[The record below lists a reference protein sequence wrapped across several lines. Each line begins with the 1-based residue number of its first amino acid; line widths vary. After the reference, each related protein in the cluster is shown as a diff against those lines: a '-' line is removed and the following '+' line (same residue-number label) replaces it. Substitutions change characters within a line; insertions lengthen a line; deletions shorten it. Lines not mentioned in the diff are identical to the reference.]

1 MHADIEKLF
10 SFIVEI
16 DKMKTVYRQT
26 YILNEDRQET
36 DAEHSWHMAI
46 MVPLLSKYSNEPIDE
61 GHTIKLCLA
70 HDLVEIYAGDT
81 YCYDAKAGEDK
92 EEREKASAKK
102 LFSMLDEPL
111 RTEIHS
117 LWLEFEAGETP
128 EAKFAA
134 AMDRVQPLLLNLER
148 NGRSW
153 IRNGIHFS
161 QVENRI
167 SKIKDGSEVLHTI
180 IHERITEAREKGWLK
195 DRF

>member
-1 MHADIEKLF
+1 MNKDIEKLF

-16 DKMKTVYRQT
+16 DKMKTIYRQT
-26 YILNEDRQET
+26 YILAEDRQET
-36 DAEHSWHMAI
+36 DAEHSWHMAM

-81 YCYDAKAGEDK
+81 YCYDAKASEDK
-92 EEREKASAKK
+92 EDREKESAKK

-111 RTEIHS
+111 STEIHS
-117 LWLEFEAGETP
+117 LWLEFEAGQTP

-153 IRNGIHFS
+153 IRNGIYFS
-161 QVENRI
+161 QVEKRI
-167 SKIKDGSEVLHTI
+167 EKIKDGSEILHEI
-180 IHERITEAREKGWLK
+180 IHERITEAKEKGWLK
-195 DRF
+195 C